1 MAKNSSGAPQF
12 VEAVRSVKVLHSETA
27 QPGFGQAVHG
37 S

>member
-1 MAKNSSGAPQF
+1 MAKNSSGGPQF

-27 QPGFGQAVHG
+27 QPGFGQAVRG